1 MPECC
6 AQAHCSHM
14 HAHTCTCTGA
24 RVQASSGSSYSSSS
38 PSRAT
43 GGSNDSLKASVE
55 ASLEKL
61 SAPALKTLIS
71 SQGGY
76 YGAGIGPGALRE
88 LAVEVLS
95 RGSWERAAELVAAAE
110 AKVSNVV
117 LAMQWY
123 ESGRLD
129 VRIGSHIHMS
139 VRLSS
144 CCCCAFVCEP
154 TG

>member
-1 MPECC
+1 MLTVRTGDRACQRVARKHTARAC
-6 AQAHCSHM
+6 TCMLTHV
-14 HAHTCTCTGA
+14 HAPVHTCM
-24 RVQASSGSSYSSSS
+24 QASSGSSYCSSS

-43 GGSNDSLKASVE
+43 GGSNDSHKASVE

-88 LAVEVLS
+88 LAVEVLG

-117 LAMQWY
+117 LAMQ
-123 ESGRLD
+123 R
-129 VRIGSHIHMS
+129 
-139 VRLSS
+139 
-144 CCCCAFVCEP
+144 
-154 TG
+154 